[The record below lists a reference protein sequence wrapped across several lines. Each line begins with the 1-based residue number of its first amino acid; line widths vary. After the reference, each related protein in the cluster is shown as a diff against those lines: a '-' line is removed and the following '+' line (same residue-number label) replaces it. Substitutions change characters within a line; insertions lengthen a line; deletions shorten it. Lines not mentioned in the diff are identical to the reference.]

1 MINMQIVIITDG
13 NSTLGMGHVY
23 QSLTL
28 AETLLQVK
36 DINADITFITK
47 SDKPIVDLIEKRGFK
62 VICLQNDDL
71 IFDKLKELNPDRIIF
86 DKLDVS
92 PDLAKNIKEKL
103 GIKLIIFTNL
113 TEANDYADVTV
124 LADIGSDFENIYT
137 TDSESGQVKFFGPK
151 YWLLRPEFYQYQKDS
166 NAANNPIKNIML
178 MFGGADPCNI
188 SSGVLNELLKMDAK
202 FSITLVLGVAFQY
215 HQELNRVITSNNSSL
230 SSVKIVEK
238 ISNVGETI
246 FNNDLVF
253 ASPGLSFFESLAV
266 GTPIIG
272 FHQNDL
278 QRDVYKGF
286 LETFDKKEI
295 YKTKTLIESK
305 SFIFPD
311 DPYIKN
317 MEIGKGKGKIIFE
330 IIK

>member
-1 MINMQIVIITDG
+1 MQIVIITDG
-13 NSTLGMGHVY
+13 NSRLGMGHVY

-28 AETLLQVK
+28 AETLLHHK
-36 DINADITFITK
+36 DINADIIFITK
-47 SDKPIVDLIEKRGFK
+47 SERPIVDLMEKRGFNA
-62 VICLQNDDL
+62 ICLQNDDL
-71 IFDKLKELNPDRIIF
+71 IFDQLKEFSPDRVIF

-92 PDLAKNIKEKL
+92 PVLARKIKEQL
-103 GIKLIIFTNL
+103 GLKLIIFTNL
-113 TEANDYADVTV
+113 TEANDYADVTI

-137 TDSESGQVKFFGPK
+137 TDALSGKVAFFGPK

-166 NAANNPIKNIML
+166 NSIGQVKNIML

-188 SSGVLNELLKMDAK
+188 SSGVLNELLKMNTK
-202 FSITLVLGVAFQY
+202 FNITIVLGDAFPY
-215 HQELNRVITSNNSSL
+215 HQELKKVIISNDSSI
-230 SSVKIVEK
+230 SIVNIVEK
-238 ISNVGETI
+238 ITNVGENM

-253 ASPGLSFFESLAV
+253 TSPGMSFFESLAV

-286 LETFDKKEI
+286 LKTYDKTEI
-295 YKTKTLIESK
+295 YKTKALIESK

-317 MEIGKGKGKIIFE
+317 MEIGKGKDEIVAE

>member
-202 FSITLVLGVAFQY
+202 FSITCFGSC
-215 HQELNRVITSNNSSL
+215 I
-230 SSVKIVEK
+230 
-238 ISNVGETI
+238 
-246 FNNDLVF
+246 
-253 ASPGLSFFESLAV
+253 
-266 GTPIIG
+266 PIPP
-272 FHQNDL
+272 
-278 QRDVYKGF
+278 R
-286 LETFDKKEI
+286 T
-295 YKTKTLIESK
+295 
-305 SFIFPD
+305 
-311 DPYIKN
+311 
-317 MEIGKGKGKIIFE
+317 
-330 IIK
+330 

>member
-1 MINMQIVIITDG
+1 MEFVIITDG

-28 AETLLQVK
+28 AETLLHVK
-36 DINADITFITK
+36 DINANITFITK
-47 SDKPIVDLIEKRGFK
+47 SDKPIVDLIEKKEFK
-62 VICLQNDDL
+62 VIYLQNDDI
-71 IFDKLKELNPDRIIF
+71 IFDKLKELKPDRIIF

-103 GIKLIIFTNL
+103 GIKLIVFTNL
-113 TEANDYADVTV
+113 TEANNYADVTV
-124 LADIGSDFENIYT
+124 LADIGSDFENIYKI
-137 TDSESGQVKFFGPK
+137 DPVSGKVEFYGPK
-151 YWLLRPEFYQYQKDS
+151 YWLLRPEFYQYQKDKS
-166 NAANNPIKNIML
+166 SLNKPIKNIML

-188 SSGVLNELLKMDAK
+188 SSGVLNELLKMNVK
-202 FSITLVLGVAFQY
+202 FNITLVLGDAFEY
-215 HQELNRVITSNNSSL
+215 HQELNEVLTSNNSSL

-238 ISNVGETI
+238 ITNVGETM

-286 LETFDKKEI
+286 LETFDKTEI
-295 YKTKTLIESK
+295 YKTTALIESK

-311 DPYIKN
+311 DPYIKD
-317 MEIGKGKGKIIFE
+317 MEIGKGKNEIVFE